1 MESQSL
7 FNIIVCVAGFFGGW
21 ILNRISKTL
30 DRIDDEIR
38 DFPHEY
44 VAKDD
49 YRVDISEI
57 KTMLSD
63 IYKELR
69 QKADK

>member
-7 FNIIVCVAGFFGGW
+7 FNIITVVAGFFGGW
-21 ILNRISKTL
+21 ILNRISRTL

-38 DFPHEY
+38 DLPKDY
-44 VAKDD
+44 VAKED
-49 YRVDISEI
+49 YRGDIDEI
-57 KTMLSD
+57 KHMLGD

-69 QKADK
+69 NKADK